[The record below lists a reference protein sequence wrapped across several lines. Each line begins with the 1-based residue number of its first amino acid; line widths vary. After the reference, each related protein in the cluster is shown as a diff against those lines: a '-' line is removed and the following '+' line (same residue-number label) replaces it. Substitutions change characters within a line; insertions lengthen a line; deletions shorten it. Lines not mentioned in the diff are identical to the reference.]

1 MWSCFKSQKDI
12 KQKAYEMADARL
24 SWEQRAR
31 WEERITHLEKESEKT
46 RQYLNHLGGK
56 LSRHE
61 GATLPLL
68 KETETKIT
76 FLNSKPCYNHLLAEY
91 KEMSRAILRKAFDIN
106 IPRGEPEDPSKERGE
121 SCHAAINFGCS
132 VSHGSLLPR
141 SSSSTTSIPSEKK
154 FRRLEPTFSE

>member
-1 MWSCFKSQKDI
+1 MG
-12 KQKAYEMADARL
+12 DARL

-31 WEERITHLEKESEKT
+31 WEERITRLEKESEKT

-68 KETETKIT
+68 KETETMIT
-76 FLNSKPCYNHLLAEY
+76 FLNSKPCYSHLLAEY
-91 KEMSRAILRKAFDIN
+91 KEMSHAILRKAFDID
-106 IPRGEPEDPSKERGE
+106 IPRGEPEEDPSKERGE

-132 VSHGSLLPR
+132 VARGSLLPR
-141 SSSSTTSIPSEKK
+141 SSSFTTSISSEKK
-154 FRRLEPTFSE
+154 FKRLEPTLPE